1 MIVITPWQQITAC
14 RNIYL
19 DILFL
24 VLFLLSSHLW
34 MISLPKLPALA
45 WWHYPDPGLCIQWL
59 HHHQVHNFGTQ
70 LKFLVSFTNYFF
82 KIQFFFAKFKNL
94 ANLFFKC
101 QMLNTISFLTFKI
114 LIFCEIEKLGKM
126 IFTPN
131 HMHGAQ
137 VEFFEKRKF
146 GGLNISRR
154 CNFKE
159 FRVRASILNTVCN
172 RNSFACERFSLDI

>member
-1 MIVITPWQQITAC
+1 M
-14 RNIYL
+14 
-19 DILFL
+19 
-24 VLFLLSSHLW
+24 
-34 MISLPKLPALA
+34 
-45 WWHYPDPGLCIQWL
+45 
-59 HHHQVHNFGTQ
+59 
-70 LKFLVSFTNYFF
+70 
-82 KIQFFFAKFKNL
+82 

-114 LIFCEIEKLGKM
+114 QIFCEIEKLGKM

-159 FRVRASILNTVCN
+159 FRVRASILNTVLLGGDSTA
-172 RNSFACERFSLDI
+172 RPEIQR